1 VINCGPRHMSDPI
14 LAKVEK
20 CTAAW
25 EAVSASS
32 QREPVPLYCAE
43 HDKWELQHNEVARAW
58 RDAWCDLLATPPTT
72 RQGAI
77 ALIDAFLLYQGA
89 EVDRRQYSELL
100 ARLKAFLQSAA

>member
-1 VINCGPRHMSDPI
+1 MSD
-14 LAKVEK
+14 LGK

-32 QREPVPLYCAE
+32 QREPLPLYCAE

-58 RDAWCDLLATPPTT
+58 RDAWCDLLATAPTT
-72 RQGAI
+72 GQGAI
-77 ALIDAFLLYQGA
+77 ALIEAFLLYQGA
-89 EVDRRQYSELL
+89 EVDRREYSELL

>member
-1 VINCGPRHMSDPI
+1 MSDPI

-32 QREPVPLYCAE
+32 QHEPLPLYCAE
-43 HDKWELQHNEVARAW
+43 HVKWELQHNEVARAW
-58 RDAWCDLLATPPTT
+58 RDAWCDLLAAQPTT
-72 RQGAI
+72 REGAI

-89 EVDRRQYSELL
+89 DVDGGKYSELL
-100 ARLKAFLQSAA
+100 ARLKAFLRSAA

>member
-1 VINCGPRHMSDPI
+1 MSDPI

-25 EAVSASS
+25 EAASASS
-32 QREPVPLYCAE
+32 QRQPIPLYCAA

-58 RDAWCDLLATPPTT
+58 RDAWRDLLSTPPTT

-100 ARLKAFLQSAA
+100 ARLKAFLQGAA